1 MVRHARI
8 DRRTRFLGRVLSG
21 IADRLDGPLGVLLA
35 PLGWVFSHIAAGR
48 VSAFQRGWKASVK
61 PPRPTLSIGNI
72 SAGGTG
78 KTPLLFHA
86 LEWFKK
92 HDARIG
98 VLSRGYGGD
107 EGRMLEER
115 FPEVLLAEGA
125 DRIAGMKA
133 LLQAE
138 EPPEMLLLDDG
149 FQHLKLKRDIDIVVL
164 DALRPFGRCFPAG
177 IFRESA
183 AALKRADLI
192 VMSRAEF
199 VTEEARLEI
208 WKKVQAVRGP
218 EHPLPRVEGGVV
230 ARDLRN
236 LKDGR
241 VIPVREMSGKE
252 VRLAA
257 GIGNHDSFLRLVK
270 AKGIKIESFARLA
283 DHYPWSASD
292 VANFGSEM
300 PLIVTEKDG
309 VKLRPFA
316 EDHCWELR
324 VDWDF
329 RLGGEA
335 WEQCLADLHLPIRAA
350 RIEPLWAAH
359 DPDGR
364 GA

>member
-1 MVRHARI
+1 MKSIEER
-8 DRRTRFLGRVLSG
+8 LG
-21 IADRLDGPLGVLLA
+21 GPLGWLLA
-35 PLGWVFSHIAAGR
+35 PLGWLFALVATAR
-48 VSAFQRGWKASVK
+48 VYAFKRGWKASVK

-86 LEWFKK
+86 LEWFAKY
-92 HDARIG
+92 DARVG

-115 FPEVLLAEGA
+115 YPGVLLAEGA
-125 DRIAGMKA
+125 DRIAGMERLFK
-133 LLQAE
+133 QE
-138 EPPEMLLLDDG
+138 EPPEMFLLDDG
-149 FQHLKLKRDIDIVVL
+149 FQHLKLQRDIDIVVI

-177 IFRESA
+177 IFREPLR
-183 AALKRADLI
+183 ALKRADLI
-192 VMSRAEF
+192 VLSRAEF
-199 VTEEARLEI
+199 VTEDQRLAI
-208 WKKVQAVRGP
+208 WEKVQQVRDAD
-218 EHPLPRVEGGVV
+218 HPLPRIEGGVV

-241 VIPVREMSGKE
+241 IVSVREMSGKE
-252 VRLAA
+252 VQIAA
-257 GIGNHDSFLRLVK
+257 GIGNHDSFLRLVE
-270 AKGIKIESFARLA
+270 AKGMKVQSYARLT
-283 DHYPWSASD
+283 DHYPWSPAD
-292 VANFGSEM
+292 VARFDSAM

-324 VDWDF
+324 VDWEF
-329 RLGGEA
+329 QQGAEA

-350 RIEPLWAAH
+350 RMEPLWAAH

-364 GA
+364 GSA

>member
-1 MVRHARI
+1 MSA
-8 DRRTRFLGRVLSG
+8 
-21 IADRLDGPLGVLLA
+21 IAERLDGPLGLILA
-35 PLGWVFSHIAAGR
+35 PLGWVFSHLARAR
-48 VSAFQRGWKASVK
+48 VCAFQRGWKSSLK

-86 LEWFKK
+86 LDWFDR
-92 HDARIG
+92 HEARVG

-125 DRIAGMKA
+125 DRVSGMNS
-133 LLQAE
+133 LLQE
-138 EPPEMLLLDDG
+138 KEPPEMFLLDDG
-149 FQHLKLKRDIDIVVL
+149 FQHLRLQRDIDIVVV

-177 IFRESA
+177 IFRESIQ
-183 AALKRADLI
+183 ALKRADLV

-199 VTEEARLEI
+199 VTEEERLAI
-208 WKKVQAVRGP
+208 WKRVHQVRDAD
-218 EHPLPRVEGGVV
+218 HPLPRVEGGVI

-236 LKDGR
+236 LTDGR
-241 VIPVREMSGKE
+241 ILALREMSGQE
-252 VRLAA
+252 VQLAA
-257 GIGNHDSFLRLVK
+257 GIGNHDSFLRLVH
-270 AKGIKIESFARLA
+270 AKGLKVKEYARLA
-283 DHYPWSASD
+283 DHYAWSAED
-292 VANFGSEM
+292 VARLGDAC

-316 EDHCWELR
+316 GDHCWELR
-324 VDWDF
+324 VDWAF
-329 RLGGEA
+329 RLGEEA

-364 GA
+364 GGA

>member
-1 MVRHARI
+1 LRI
-8 DRRTRFLGRVLSG
+8 EE
-21 IADRLDGPLGVLLA
+21 RLDGPLGIIFA
-35 PLGWVFSHIAAGR
+35 PLGWLYSGVARLR
-48 VSAFQRGWKASVK
+48 VWMFRRGWKASVR

-86 LEWFKK
+86 LEWFAK
-92 HDARIG
+92 HDAHVG

-115 FPEVLLAEGA
+115 YPSVLLAEGA
-125 DRIAGMKA
+125 DRVAGMQH
-133 LLQAE
+133 LLAE
-138 EPPEMLLLDDG
+138 REPPELLLMDDG
-149 FQHLKLKRDIDIVVL
+149 FQHLRLRRDIDIVVL

-177 IFRESA
+177 VFRESS
-183 AALKRADLI
+183 AALRRADLI
-192 VMSRAEF
+192 VLSRAEW
-199 VTEEARLEI
+199 VEEDRRQEIWHAVKEARGE
-208 WKKVQAVRGP
+208 AP
-218 EHPLPRVEGGVV
+218 ALPRVEGGVV

-236 LKDGR
+236 LKDGS
-241 VIPVREMSGKE
+241 ILPIRELSGKQ

-257 GIGNHDSFLRLVK
+257 GIGNHESFKRLVE
-270 AKGIKIESFARLA
+270 AKGIHVTSFARLA
-283 DHYPWSASD
+283 DHHAWSAAD
-292 VANFGSEM
+292 LKDYGPDR

-316 EDHCWELR
+316 LEHCWELR
-324 VDWDF
+324 VDWQF
-329 RLGGEA
+329 RRGADA

-364 GA
+364 GVR

>member
-1 MVRHARI
+1 M
-8 DRRTRFLGRVLSG
+8 SG
-21 IADRLDGPLGVLLA
+21 IAARLDGPLGALLA
-35 PLGWVFSHIAAGR
+35 PFGWVFSHLAAAR
-48 VSAFQRGWKASVK
+48 VSAFERGWKASVK
-61 PPRPTLSIGNI
+61 PPRPTMSIGNI

-86 LEWFKK
+86 LEWFAK

-125 DRIAGMKA
+125 DRIAGMRT
-133 LLQAE
+133 LMQAE
-138 EPPEMLLLDDG
+138 EPPEMFLLDDG

-177 IFRESA
+177 IFRESVH
-183 AALKRADLI
+183 ALKRADLI

-199 VTEEARLEI
+199 VPEEERLAI
-208 WKKVQAVRGP
+208 WKKVQQVRGP
-218 EHPLPRVEGGVV
+218 ECPLPRVEGGVV

-241 VIPVREMSGKE
+241 VIPVREMSGQE

-257 GIGNHDSFLRLVK
+257 GIGNHDSFFRLVQ
-270 AKGIKIESFARLA
+270 AKGLKVERFARLA
-283 DHYPWSASD
+283 DHYAWSASD
-292 VANFGSEM
+292 VAQFGSDL

-316 EDHCWELR
+316 EEHCWELR

-329 RLGGEA
+329 RLGAEA
-335 WEQCLADLHLPIRAA
+335 WEQCLAELHLPIRAA

-364 GA
+364 GGV